1 MPDSAPMILPPAG
14 RAALSG
20 APDGAEAWA
29 LRLLARTGGAKRIV
43 FIARDAE
50 RRARVLSEL
59 AAFLPEAQAISL
71 PAWDCLPYDRSS
83 PNREIVS
90 ERMRAFRALAALDE
104 SPGDQPVV
112 LATTINAVLQ
122 RIPPVDALAAA
133 VDIKP
138 GGRFDEKAFQAFVS
152 VNGYQRADTVM
163 EPGEFAI
170 RGSLIDI
177 FPAGAEQPA
186 RIDLFGDEIEAI
198 KSFDPLTQRSEGV
211 IDHLSLAPASE
222 APLDT
227 AAIERFRGRYRE
239 AFGADALR
247 DPLYES
253 VSAGRRHPGMD
264 HWLPLFHDSLA
275 SLFELIPNDAVIVL
289 DQALDDA
296 AQSRVEA
303 IADHFLGRAEILTNS
318 ADEQP
323 YRPLQPDALY
333 LTPDEWTGRLAE
345 WRTLALDPFL
355 GADGALSAHAR
366 AILDFAEARARSDA
380 DLYSAVADRF
390 ALAAKSGQRAV
401 LAASTDG
408 ALDRLR
414 RLVAN
419 DGGYEAIQVVATVDE
434 ALALP
439 KGVAGAIVAEMERGF
454 ETDSLV
460 VVTEQDILGE
470 RLQRRQRRRKRADAF
485 LTEASEIEESDLVVH
500 IDHGVGRYEGLET
513 VKAGGVPHDCLRVI
527 YGGGDRLFVPVEN
540 IEVLSRYG
548 SDSENAQLDKL
559 GGAQWQAKRAK
570 LKQRIRDMAE
580 QLIAVA
586 AARLIKPAEK
596 LEAPEGVYEEFA
608 ARFPFEETEDQ
619 LNAIS
624 DVMEDMTSGRPMDR
638 LICGDV
644 GFGKTEVAMRAA
656 LIASMSGRQVAI
668 VAPTTLLARQHYST
682 FAKRFAGLPVEVRQL
697 SRLVTS
703 KEASA
708 TRKGLVDGTVD
719 IVIGTHALLAKSVSI
734 PNLGLLV
741 VDEEQHFGVSHKER
755 LKQLKADVHVLTL
768 TATPIPR
775 TLQMALAGVREMSVI
790 ATPPVDRLAVRTFV
804 TPYDALQIKE
814 AIQRER
820 FRGGQSFYVA
830 PRVRD
835 LTTLEER
842 VKTLVPDA
850 RSVIAHGQL
859 PPSELEDI
867 MSAFYE
873 GRYDVLISTN
883 IIESGL
889 DIPTANTM
897 IIHRSDMFGL
907 SQLYQLRGR
916 IGRGKERGYAYLTL
930 PEDRL
935 ITKTALRRLE
945 VMQTLDALGAGFTL
959 ASHDLDIRG
968 GGNLLGDEQSG
979 HIREVGVELYQ
990 QMLEEAVAAARE
1002 GGADGAEAEERWTP
1016 QINLGSAVLIPD
1028 DYVKELPVR
1037 LGLYRRVA
1045 ALETDLDLESFAAEL
1060 VDRFGPLPQEV
1071 ENLLE
1076 VMSVKQLC
1084 RRAHVAKLDVGPK
1097 GVVAGFHQDT
1107 FPNPAGLVQFLTQQ
1121 MGTAK
1126 LRPDNKLVVQ
1136 RGWDDRAVRAKG
1148 AKRLLQTLVEIAEA
1162 G

>member
-43 FIARDAE
+43 FVARDAE

-90 ERMRAFRALAALDE
+90 ERMRAFRALAALDDC
-104 SPGDQPVV
+104 PVDQPVV
-112 LATTINAVLQ
+112 LATTVNAILQ

-170 RGSLIDI
+170 RGSLVDI
-177 FPAGAEQPA
+177 FPAGAEFPA
-186 RIDLFGDEIEAI
+186 RIDLFGDEVEAI

-253 VSAGRRHPGMD
+253 VSAGRRHPGME

-275 SLFELIPNDAVIVL
+275 SLFELIPNDAVVVL

-296 AQSRVEA
+296 AQSRIEA

-355 GADGALSAHAR
+355 GADGAVSARAR

-380 DLYSAVADRF
+380 DLYSAVAERF

-470 RLQRRQRRRKRADAF
+470 RLQRRQRRRKRADTF
-485 LTEASEIEESDLVVH
+485 LTEASE
-500 IDHGVGRYEGLET
+500 
-513 VKAGGVPHDCLRVI
+513 
-527 YGGGDRLFVPVEN
+527 
-540 IEVLSRYG
+540 SR
-548 SDSENAQLDKL
+548 
-559 GGAQWQAKRAK
+559 R
-570 LKQRIRDMAE
+570 
-580 QLIAVA
+580 
-586 AARLIKPAEK
+586 
-596 LEAPEGVYEEFA
+596 
-608 ARFPFEETEDQ
+608 
-619 LNAIS
+619 AIS
-624 DVMEDMTSGRPMDR
+624 SFT
-638 LICGDV
+638 LI
-644 GFGKTEVAMRAA
+644 M
-656 LIASMSGRQVAI
+656 
-668 VAPTTLLARQHYST
+668 
-682 FAKRFAGLPVEVRQL
+682 
-697 SRLVTS
+697 
-703 KEASA
+703 
-708 TRKGLVDGTVD
+708 
-719 IVIGTHALLAKSVSI
+719 
-734 PNLGLLV
+734 
-741 VDEEQHFGVSHKER
+741 
-755 LKQLKADVHVLTL
+755 
-768 TATPIPR
+768 
-775 TLQMALAGVREMSVI
+775 
-790 ATPPVDRLAVRTFV
+790 
-804 TPYDALQIKE
+804 
-814 AIQRER
+814 
-820 FRGGQSFYVA
+820 
-830 PRVRD
+830 
-835 LTTLEER
+835 
-842 VKTLVPDA
+842 
-850 RSVIAHGQL
+850 
-859 PPSELEDI
+859 
-867 MSAFYE
+867 
-873 GRYDVLISTN
+873 
-883 IIESGL
+883 
-889 DIPTANTM
+889 
-897 IIHRSDMFGL
+897 
-907 SQLYQLRGR
+907 
-916 IGRGKERGYAYLTL
+916 
-930 PEDRL
+930 
-935 ITKTALRRLE
+935 
-945 VMQTLDALGAGFTL
+945 ALGAMKGW
-959 ASHDLDIRG
+959 R
-968 GGNLLGDEQSG
+968 QSKP
-979 HIREVGVELYQ
+979 
-990 QMLEEAVAAARE
+990 AA
-1002 GGADGAEAEERWTP
+1002 
-1016 QINLGSAVLIPD
+1016 
-1028 DYVKELPVR
+1028 
-1037 LGLYRRVA
+1037 
-1045 ALETDLDLESFAAEL
+1045 
-1060 VDRFGPLPQEV
+1060 
-1071 ENLLE
+1071 
-1076 VMSVKQLC
+1076 C
-1084 RRAHVAKLDVGPK
+1084 R
-1097 GVVAGFHQDT
+1097 
-1107 FPNPAGLVQFLTQQ
+1107 
-1121 MGTAK
+1121 M
-1126 LRPDNKLVVQ
+1126 
-1136 RGWDDRAVRAKG
+1136 
-1148 AKRLLQTLVEIAEA
+1148 IAC